1 MERFLI
7 MSLKT
12 LFPKKALGIG
22 IGALWEGHFSAHQKY
37 QQLSLNKK
45 NMKNPWWR
53 KKTWYLVRGW
63 EVADKFVKV
72 HSQKYTSNEGRW
84 EEYF

>member
-45 NMKNPWWR
+45 KHEKPLVE
-53 KKTWYLVRGW
+53 KKDVVLGERVGGGRQ
-63 EVADKFVKV
+63 VC
-72 HSQKYTSNEGRW
+72 EGP
-84 EEYF
+84 